1 MRKHYCGKSSLPVYF
16 VELVQVA
23 GRSWHTHTVFVVQIQ
38 NVAASWIADLIMI
51 TRSRLTNNFHFFYK
65 RGVDYGAG
73 VLFTVSSKCKDS
85 NSNERSELDS
95 EAIVTTTISYTD
107 GMKNQKPGYIKFID
121 ESFCDKSEI
130 RSRSKL
136 IISSIPILV
145 LVISLHMCKRNNI
158 FYCNLLVDSFM
169 SKLQNQPYSILSL
182 YTTNRKDGNAITSAA
197 DTCRRCSKEVYD
209 AEKILAGGMVCLAA
223 VSVLTDV

>member
-130 RSRSKL
+130 RSRSSANGKK
-136 IISSIPILV
+136 
-145 LVISLHMCKRNNI
+145 HH
-158 FYCNLLVDSFM
+158 
-169 SKLQNQPYSILSL
+169 L

>member
-23 GRSWHTHTVFVVQIQ
+23 GRSWHTHTVFVVVTNPKCGSFMDSRSYNDHKEQLYRNHCYKYLSGLKVSITVQECYLQSVVNAKIQIQ
-38 NVAASWIADLIMI
+38 MNEANW
-51 TRSRLTNNFHFFYK
+51 
-65 RGVDYGAG
+65 
-73 VLFTVSSKCKDS
+73 TV
-85 NSNERSELDS
+85 
-95 EAIVTTTISYTD
+95 
-107 GMKNQKPGYIKFID
+107 
-121 ESFCDKSEI
+121 
-130 RSRSKL
+130 
-136 IISSIPILV
+136 
-145 LVISLHMCKRNNI
+145 
-158 FYCNLLVDSFM
+158 
-169 SKLQNQPYSILSL
+169 PYSILSL